1 MDGDLKSVTKK
12 IRFFDRSDEAYPTAD
27 FISPQSDVDVKAK
40 TDIIGTVKDETGLAY
55 YTLEYKLN
63 GTDDYKEIDGYIQY
77 LPELKIHPL
86 NMYNIIKRVNAE
98 GNTKISEKAGIH
110 KKCC

>member
-63 GTDDYKEIDGYIQY
+63 GTDDYKEIAKGYESIENGK
-77 LPELKIHPL
+77 LGELDTTML
-86 NMYNIIKRVNAE
+86 MNGRLE
-98 GNTKISEKAGIH
+98 
-110 KKCC
+110 